1 MSLND
6 AFLFLK
12 HFDWKILKKQ
22 PKLPKKVK
30 WLKLYKRPT
39 DFYSLSVVLLL
50 HNSLLSKRR
59 TPVNLFTRGCK
70 QVCKCGIHHLC
81 TGFAPQF
88 ANFCI
93 SFAPSK
99 FGANPFFRPE
109 FVFHKHQN
117 LWFNF
122 DFICFYFI
130 LSLFVL
136 TKTNYN
142 SSSHKS
148 TKYTFNSWAKTS
160 SCLCCFRC
168 QLDLGDTKSRL

>member
-59 TPVNLFTRGCK
+59 TPVNYLHGGVNRYANVAFTTFA
-70 QVCKCGIHHLC
+70 QVLPLSLQTFASHFRRANLVQIH
-81 TGFAPQF
+81 
-88 ANFCI
+88 
-93 SFAPSK
+93 
-99 FGANPFFRPE
+99 FFRPE

-160 SCLCCFRC
+160 SCQCCFRC

>member
-1 MSLND
+1 MIKVIQKTD
-6 AFLFLK
+6 WFLQF
-12 HFDWKILKKQ
+12 
-22 PKLPKKVK
+22 
-30 WLKLYKRPT
+30 
-39 DFYSLSVVLLL
+39 
-50 HNSLLSKRR
+50 KRR
-59 TPVNLFTRGCK
+59 LCCFTIPCYPKGEHQWTYLHGGVNRYANVAFTTFA
-70 QVCKCGIHHLC
+70 QVLPLSLQTFASHFRRANLVQIH
-81 TGFAPQF
+81 
-88 ANFCI
+88 
-93 SFAPSK
+93 
-99 FGANPFFRPE
+99 FFRPE

-142 SSSHKS
+142 SSLHKS

-160 SCLCCFRC
+160 SCQCCFRC